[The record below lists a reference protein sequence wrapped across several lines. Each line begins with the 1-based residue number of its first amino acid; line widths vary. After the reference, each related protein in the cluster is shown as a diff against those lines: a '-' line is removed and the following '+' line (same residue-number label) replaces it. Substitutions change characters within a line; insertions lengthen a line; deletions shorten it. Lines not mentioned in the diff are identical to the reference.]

1 MCGDVRRYANFRI
14 CGIISA
20 YAILKTQLYVE
31 KYATCAIV
39 CSHINGIPIT
49 VQVYS
54 VHCWPRK
61 YSVSRFKSA
70 DTLRPYNTIQVDL
83 TPVWRASDILRVSS
97 NAQNPERIYTTSF
110 TYRKI
115 VPTAEEAIIFKS
127 KIWFLAHSKN
137 ELIQWRGVRRLSV
150 CQSVR
155 LSVRL

>member
-54 VHCWPRK
+54 MHCWPRK

-70 DTLRPYNTIQVDL
+70 DTLRPYWARHV
-83 TPVWRASDILRVSS
+83 VGAWCWRTRVSDQLIVITHVYYRQPAA
-97 NAQNPERIYTTSF
+97 NASPLISLAIVYMSKRPVGCWLLTCRPPISF
-110 TYRKI
+110 TNHLRC
-115 VPTAEEAIIFKS
+115 TADCIE
-127 KIWFLAHSKN
+127 LAS
-137 ELIQWRGVRRLSV
+137 G
-150 CQSVR
+150 QST
-155 LSVRL
+155 